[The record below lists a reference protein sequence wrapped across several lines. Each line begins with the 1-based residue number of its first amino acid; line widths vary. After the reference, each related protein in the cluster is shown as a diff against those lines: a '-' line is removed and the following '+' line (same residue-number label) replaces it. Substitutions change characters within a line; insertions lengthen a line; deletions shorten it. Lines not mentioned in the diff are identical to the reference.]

1 VEDTKI
7 SKSKREISER
17 SDLVIKHQAVAWT
30 VHWFHS
36 ITLTFNLPHKDIFFV
51 SSIMT
56 RSLPKFQVENIR
68 GKHFL
73 ISTNTILF
81 TNQLNKFVVNLGAVR
96 VEEGTTRRQFM
107 VIEKLLSTANSAVI
121 SLFGLLLKVNVF
133 IESFLIG
140 ERYSV
145 NTLQAVVLCIT
156 EPVSG

>member
-1 VEDTKI
+1 
-7 SKSKREISER
+7 
-17 SDLVIKHQAVAWT
+17 
-30 VHWFHS
+30 
-36 ITLTFNLPHKDIFFV
+36 
-51 SSIMT
+51 M
-56 RSLPKFQVENIR
+56 
-68 GKHFL
+68 